1 MVNRIRE
8 FRNKKGFSQRQF
20 VKVFNQFLNDNKLK
34 SITVPTFSRWENSI
48 SNPTEIMWNYL
59 SEVMN
64 EPMIVLK
71 GAYSKKEILEKLQQE
86 YICGSK
92 ENSNSIS
99 HAIKNSE
106 ITFNVDLIAIA
117 KGIVFYD
124 QPNFNLLTDKEINN
138 FYFWKKNFS
147 FIFDNLAINWL
158 VTKPLDATDEDITN
172 ALNDA
177 LSVELL
183 RLERD
188 DKDQKEGEEW
198 IESPKEL
205 LEKRQDY
212 INKHIFTDDD
222 GASYV
227 DFTKTNGQ

>member
-86 YICGSK
+86 YIYESK
-92 ENSNSIS
+92 EINSPSRLNT
-99 HAIKNSE
+99 NRE

-158 VTKPLDATDEDITN
+158 VTKSLDATDEDITN

>member
-1 MVNRIRE
+1 MSNRLKEIRQ
-8 FRNKKGFSQRQF
+8 K
-20 VKVFNQFLNDNKLK
+20 NKLTLK
-34 SITVPTFSRWENSI
+34 ELGCMVGMLDSTLSQYENEKRNPSKEIWEKLASYFNVSVP
-48 SNPTEIMWNYL
+48 Y
-59 SEVMN
+59 
-64 EPMIVLK
+64 LK

-106 ITFNVDLIAIA
+106 ITFNVDLIAVA

-124 QPNFNLLTDKEINN
+124 QPNFNLLTEKEITN
-138 FYFWKKNFS
+138 FYFWEKNFS

-205 LEKRQDY
+205 LEKRQNY
-212 INKHIFTDDD
+212 INKHIVTDDD
-222 GASYV
+222 GTSYL

>member
-1 MVNRIRE
+1 MSNRLKEIRQ
-8 FRNKKGFSQRQF
+8 K
-20 VKVFNQFLNDNKLK
+20 NKLTLK
-34 SITVPTFSRWENSI
+34 ELGCMVGMLDSTLSQYENEKRNPSKEIWEKLASYFNVSVP
-48 SNPTEIMWNYL
+48 Y
-59 SEVMN
+59 
-64 EPMIVLK
+64 LK

-99 HAIKNSE
+99 QAIKNSE

-124 QPNFNLLTDKEINN
+124 QPNFNLLTEKEINN
-138 FYFWKKNFS
+138 FYFWEKNFS

-158 VTKPLDATDEDITN
+158 VTKPLDATYEDITN

-188 DKDQKEGEEW
+188 DRDQQEGDEW

>member
-1 MVNRIRE
+1 MIFNNRIKELRE
-8 FRNKKGFSQRQF
+8 KKDVSQGDLAKVTGLTRQA
-20 VKVFNQFLNDNKLK
+20 
-34 SITVPTFSRWENSI
+34 I
-48 SNPTEIMWNYL
+48 SNYENNERTPNKEIWEKLASYFNVSVPY
-59 SEVMN
+59 
-64 EPMIVLK
+64 LK
-71 GAYSKKEILEKLQQE
+71 GAYSKKEILMKLQQE

-124 QPNFNLLTDKEINN
+124 QPNFNLLTEKEITN
-138 FYFWKKNFS
+138 FYFWEKNFS

-158 VTKPLDATDEDITN
+158 VTKPLDATDEDISN

-188 DKDQKEGEEW
+188 DRDQQEGDEW

>member
-1 MVNRIRE
+1 MIFNNRIKELRE
-8 FRNKKGFSQRQF
+8 KKDVSQGDLAKVTGLTRQA
-20 VKVFNQFLNDNKLK
+20 
-34 SITVPTFSRWENSI
+34 I
-48 SNPTEIMWNYL
+48 SNYENNERTPNKEIWEKLASYFNVSVPY
-59 SEVMN
+59 
-64 EPMIVLK
+64 LK
-71 GAYSKKEILEKLQQE
+71 GAYSKKEILMKLQQE

-124 QPNFNLLTDKEINN
+124 QPNFNLLTEKEITN
-138 FYFWKKNFS
+138 FYFWEKNFS

-158 VTKPLDATDEDITN
+158 VTKPLDATDEDISN

-188 DKDQKEGEEW
+188 DRDQQEGDEW

-227 DFTKTNGQ
+227 DFTKTTGQ

>member
-1 MVNRIRE
+1 MIFNNRIKELRE
-8 FRNKKGFSQRQF
+8 KKDVSQGDLAKVTGLTRQA
-20 VKVFNQFLNDNKLK
+20 
-34 SITVPTFSRWENSI
+34 I
-48 SNPTEIMWNYL
+48 SNYENNERTPNKEIWEKLASYFNVSVPY
-59 SEVMN
+59 
-64 EPMIVLK
+64 LK

-124 QPNFNLLTDKEINN
+124 QPNFNLLTEKEINN
-138 FYFWKKNFS
+138 FYFWEKNFS

-158 VTKPLDATDEDITN
+158 VTKPLDATDEDISN

-188 DKDQKEGEEW
+188 DRDQQEGDEW

-222 GASYV
+222 GVSYV

>member
-1 MVNRIRE
+1 MIFNNRIKELRE
-8 FRNKKGFSQRQF
+8 KKDVSQGDLAKVTGLTRQA
-20 VKVFNQFLNDNKLK
+20 
-34 SITVPTFSRWENSI
+34 I
-48 SNPTEIMWNYL
+48 SNYENNERTPNKEIWEKLASYFNVSVPY
-59 SEVMN
+59 
-64 EPMIVLK
+64 LK

-124 QPNFNLLTDKEINN
+124 QPNFNLLTEKEITN
-138 FYFWKKNFS
+138 FYFWEKNFS

-158 VTKPLDATDEDITN
+158 VTKPLDATDEDISN

-188 DKDQKEGEEW
+188 DRDQQEGDEW

>member
-1 MVNRIRE
+1 MVSVIFNNRIKELRE
-8 FRNKKGFSQRQF
+8 KKDVSQGDLAKVTGLTRQA
-20 VKVFNQFLNDNKLK
+20 
-34 SITVPTFSRWENSI
+34 I
-48 SNPTEIMWNYL
+48 SNYENNERTPNKEIWEKLASYFNVSVPY
-59 SEVMN
+59 
-64 EPMIVLK
+64 LK

-124 QPNFNLLTDKEINN
+124 QPNFNLLTEKEINN

-205 LEKRQDY
+205 LEKRQSY
-212 INKHIFTDDD
+212 INKHIVTDDD
-222 GASYV
+222 GTSYL

>member
-1 MVNRIRE
+1 MSNRLKEIRQ
-8 FRNKKGFSQRQF
+8 K
-20 VKVFNQFLNDNKLK
+20 NKLTLK
-34 SITVPTFSRWENSI
+34 ELGCMVGMLDSTLSQYENEKRNPSKEIWEKLASYFNVSVP
-48 SNPTEIMWNYL
+48 Y
-59 SEVMN
+59 
-64 EPMIVLK
+64 LK

-99 HAIKNSE
+99 QAIKNSE

-124 QPNFNLLTDKEINN
+124 QPNFNLLTEKEINN
-138 FYFWKKNFS
+138 FYFWEKNFS

-158 VTKPLDATDEDITN
+158 VTKPLDATDEDISN

-188 DKDQKEGEEW
+188 DRDQQEGDEW

>member
-1 MVNRIRE
+1 MIFNNRIKELRE
-8 FRNKKGFSQRQF
+8 KKDVSQGDLAKVTGLTRQA
-20 VKVFNQFLNDNKLK
+20 
-34 SITVPTFSRWENSI
+34 I
-48 SNPTEIMWNYL
+48 SNYENNERTPNKEIWEKLASYFNVSVPY
-59 SEVMN
+59 
-64 EPMIVLK
+64 LK
-71 GAYSKKEILEKLQQE
+71 GAYSKKEILVKLQQE

-124 QPNFNLLTDKEINN
+124 QPNFNLLTEKEITN
-138 FYFWKKNFS
+138 FYFWEKNFS

-158 VTKPLDATDEDITN
+158 VTKPLDATDEDISN

-188 DKDQKEGEEW
+188 DRDQQEGDEW

-227 DFTKTNGQ
+227 DFTKTTGQ

>member
-1 MVNRIRE
+1 MIFNNRIKELRE
-8 FRNKKGFSQRQF
+8 KKDVSQGDLAKVTGLTRQA
-20 VKVFNQFLNDNKLK
+20 
-34 SITVPTFSRWENSI
+34 I
-48 SNPTEIMWNYL
+48 SNYENNERTPNKEIWEKLASYFNVSVPY
-59 SEVMN
+59 
-64 EPMIVLK
+64 LK

-124 QPNFNLLTDKEINN
+124 QPNFNLLTEKEINN

-205 LEKRQDY
+205 LEKRQSY
-212 INKHIFTDDD
+212 INKHIVTDDD
-222 GASYV
+222 GTSYL

>member
-1 MVNRIRE
+1 MSNRLKEIRQ
-8 FRNKKGFSQRQF
+8 K
-20 VKVFNQFLNDNKLK
+20 NKLTLK
-34 SITVPTFSRWENSI
+34 ELGCMVGMLDSTLSQYENEKRNPSKEIWEKLASYFNVSVP
-48 SNPTEIMWNYL
+48 Y
-59 SEVMN
+59 
-64 EPMIVLK
+64 LK

-106 ITFNVDLIAIA
+106 ITFNVNLIAIA

-124 QPNFNLLTDKEINN
+124 QPKFNLLTEKEINN

-147 FIFDNLAINWL
+147 FIFDDLAINWL
-158 VTKPLDATDEDITN
+158 VTKPLDATDEDIKN
-172 ALNDA
+172 ALNGA

-188 DKDQKEGEEW
+188 DRDQKEGDER

-222 GASYV
+222 GVSYV
-227 DFTKTNGQ
+227 DFAKTNDQ

>member
-1 MVNRIRE
+1 MIFNNRIKELRE
-8 FRNKKGFSQRQF
+8 KKDVSQGDLAKVTGLTRQA
-20 VKVFNQFLNDNKLK
+20 
-34 SITVPTFSRWENSI
+34 I
-48 SNPTEIMWNYL
+48 SNYENNERTPNKEIWEKLASYFNVSVPY
-59 SEVMN
+59 
-64 EPMIVLK
+64 LK

-124 QPNFNLLTDKEINN
+124 QPNFNLLTEKEITN
-138 FYFWKKNFS
+138 FYFWEKNFS

-158 VTKPLDATDEDITN
+158 VTKPLDATDEDISN

-188 DKDQKEGEEW
+188 DRDQQEGDEW

-212 INKHIFTDDD
+212 INKHIFTDD

>member
-1 MVNRIRE
+1 MIFNNRIKELRE
-8 FRNKKGFSQRQF
+8 KKDVSQGDLAKVTGLTRQA
-20 VKVFNQFLNDNKLK
+20 
-34 SITVPTFSRWENSI
+34 I
-48 SNPTEIMWNYL
+48 SNYENNERTPNKEIWEKLASYFNVSVPY
-59 SEVMN
+59 
-64 EPMIVLK
+64 LK

-138 FYFWKKNFS
+138 FYFWEKNFS

-158 VTKPLDATDEDITN
+158 VTKPLDATDEDISN

-188 DKDQKEGEEW
+188 DRDQQEGDEW

-212 INKHIFTDDD
+212 VNKHIFTDDD
-222 GASYV
+222 GVSYV

>member
-1 MVNRIRE
+1 MIFNNRIKELRE
-8 FRNKKGFSQRQF
+8 KKDVSQGDLAKVTGLTRQA
-20 VKVFNQFLNDNKLK
+20 
-34 SITVPTFSRWENSI
+34 I
-48 SNPTEIMWNYL
+48 SNYENNERTPNKEIWEKLASYFNVSVPY
-59 SEVMN
+59 
-64 EPMIVLK
+64 LK

-124 QPNFNLLTDKEINN
+124 QPNFNLLTEKEINN
-138 FYFWKKNFS
+138 FYFWEKNFS

-158 VTKPLDATDEDITN
+158 VTKPLDATDEDISN

-188 DKDQKEGEEW
+188 DRDQQEGDEW

>member
-1 MVNRIRE
+1 MSNRLKEIRQ
-8 FRNKKGFSQRQF
+8 K
-20 VKVFNQFLNDNKLK
+20 NKLTLK
-34 SITVPTFSRWENSI
+34 ELGCMVGMLDSTLSQYENEKRNPSKEIWEKLASYFNVSVP
-48 SNPTEIMWNYL
+48 Y
-59 SEVMN
+59 
-64 EPMIVLK
+64 LK

-99 HAIKNSE
+99 QAIKNSE

-124 QPNFNLLTDKEINN
+124 QPNFNLLTEKEINN
-138 FYFWKKNFS
+138 FYFWEKNFS

-158 VTKPLDATDEDITN
+158 VTKPLDATDEDISN

-188 DKDQKEGEEW
+188 DRDQQEGDEW

-227 DFTKTNGQ
+227 DFANTNDQ

>member
-86 YICGSK
+86 YIYESK
-92 ENSNSIS
+92 EINSPGRLNT
-99 HAIKNSE
+99 NRE

-205 LEKRQDY
+205 LEKRQSY
-212 INKHIFTDDD
+212 INKHIVTDDD
-222 GASYV
+222 GTSYL

>member
-1 MVNRIRE
+1 MSNRLKEIRQ
-8 FRNKKGFSQRQF
+8 K
-20 VKVFNQFLNDNKLK
+20 NKLTLK
-34 SITVPTFSRWENSI
+34 ELGCMVGMLDSTLSQYENEKRNPSKEIWEKLASYFNVSVP
-48 SNPTEIMWNYL
+48 Y
-59 SEVMN
+59 
-64 EPMIVLK
+64 LK

-99 HAIKNSE
+99 QAIKNSE

-124 QPNFNLLTDKEINN
+124 QPNFNLLTEKEINN
-138 FYFWKKNFS
+138 FYFWEKNFS

-158 VTKPLDATDEDITN
+158 VTKPLDATDEDISN

-188 DKDQKEGEEW
+188 DRDQQEGDEW

-227 DFTKTNGQ
+227 DFTKTNSQ

>member
-1 MVNRIRE
+1 MTNRIRE

-20 VKVFNQFLNDNKLK
+20 VRVFNQFLNDREIK

-86 YICGSK
+86 YICESK
-92 ENSNSIS
+92 EINSPGRLNT
-99 HAIKNSE
+99 NRE
-106 ITFNVDLIAIA
+106 INFNVDLIAIA

-124 QPNFNLLTDKEINN
+124 QPNFNLLTEKEINS

-188 DKDQKEGEEW
+188 DKDQKEGEKW

-205 LEKRQDY
+205 LEKRQNY
-212 INKHIFTDDD
+212 INKHIVTDDD
-222 GASYV
+222 GTSYL

>member
-1 MVNRIRE
+1 MIFNNRIKELRE
-8 FRNKKGFSQRQF
+8 KKDVSQGDLAKVTGLTRQA
-20 VKVFNQFLNDNKLK
+20 
-34 SITVPTFSRWENSI
+34 I
-48 SNPTEIMWNYL
+48 SNYENNERTPNKEIWEKLASYFNVSVPY
-59 SEVMN
+59 
-64 EPMIVLK
+64 LK

-117 KGIVFYD
+117 KGIVFYN
-124 QPNFNLLTDKEINN
+124 QPNFNLLTEKEITN
-138 FYFWKKNFS
+138 FYFWEKNFS

-158 VTKPLDATDEDITN
+158 VTKPLDATDEDISN

-188 DKDQKEGEEW
+188 DRDQQEGDEW

>member
-1 MVNRIRE
+1 MSNRLKEIRQ
-8 FRNKKGFSQRQF
+8 K
-20 VKVFNQFLNDNKLK
+20 NKLTLK
-34 SITVPTFSRWENSI
+34 ELGCMVGMLDSTLSQYENEKRNPSKEIWEKLASYFNVSVP
-48 SNPTEIMWNYL
+48 Y
-59 SEVMN
+59 
-64 EPMIVLK
+64 LK

-99 HAIKNSE
+99 QAIKNSE

-124 QPNFNLLTDKEINN
+124 QPNFNLLTEKEITN
-138 FYFWKKNFS
+138 FYFWEKNFS

-158 VTKPLDATDEDITN
+158 VTKPLDATDEDISN

-188 DKDQKEGEEW
+188 DRDQQEGDEW

>member
-1 MVNRIRE
+1 MIFNNRIKELRE
-8 FRNKKGFSQRQF
+8 KKDVSQGDLAKVIGLTRQA
-20 VKVFNQFLNDNKLK
+20 
-34 SITVPTFSRWENSI
+34 I
-48 SNPTEIMWNYL
+48 SNYENNERTPNKEIWEKLASYFNVSVPY
-59 SEVMN
+59 
-64 EPMIVLK
+64 LK

-124 QPNFNLLTDKEINN
+124 QPNFNLLTEKEITN
-138 FYFWKKNFS
+138 FYFWEKNFS

-158 VTKPLDATDEDITN
+158 VTKPLDATDEDISN

-188 DKDQKEGEEW
+188 DRDQQEGDEW

>member
-86 YICGSK
+86 YIYESK
-92 ENSNSIS
+92 EINSPGRLNT
-99 HAIKNSE
+99 NRE

-124 QPNFNLLTDKEINN
+124 QPKFNLLTEKEINN

-158 VTKPLDATDEDITN
+158 VTKPLDATDEDIKN

-188 DKDQKEGEEW
+188 DRDQKEGDEW

-227 DFTKTNGQ
+227 DFANTNDQ

>member
-1 MVNRIRE
+1 MSNRLKEIRQ
-8 FRNKKGFSQRQF
+8 K
-20 VKVFNQFLNDNKLK
+20 NKLTLK
-34 SITVPTFSRWENSI
+34 ELGCMVGMLDSTLSQYENEKRNPSKEIWEKLASYFNVSVP
-48 SNPTEIMWNYL
+48 Y
-59 SEVMN
+59 
-64 EPMIVLK
+64 LK

-92 ENSNSIS
+92 ENSNSINQ
-99 HAIKNSE
+99 AIKNSE
-106 ITFNVDLIAIA
+106 ITFNADLIAIA

-124 QPNFNLLTDKEINN
+124 QPNFNLLTEKEINN
-138 FYFWKKNFS
+138 FYFWEKNFS

-158 VTKPLDATDEDITN
+158 VTKPLDATDEDISN

-188 DKDQKEGEEW
+188 DRDQQEGDEW

-212 INKHIFTDDD
+212 INKHIFTDD